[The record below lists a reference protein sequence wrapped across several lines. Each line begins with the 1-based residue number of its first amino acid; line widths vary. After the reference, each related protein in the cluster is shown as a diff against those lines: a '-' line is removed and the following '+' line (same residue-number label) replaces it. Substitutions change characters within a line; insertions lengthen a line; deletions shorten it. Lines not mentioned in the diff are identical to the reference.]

1 MTVSGKRILPVVL
14 GLVLTSTIL
23 GSALPN
29 KTASAAQI
37 TPRKLILE
45 STGNAAN
52 DVNGDG
58 IADGGSTPDAV
69 VNHHFVFTAPSSSNI
84 QSIKFTYCT
93 QARTQSCTG
102 PTGLSVTS
110 ATVGTLTNTTGWTV
124 GDQSTPNVI
133 TLTNASPVTLSGSV
147 EITLDSV
154 HNPTAASSFYVDITT
169 YTSTDASTGQKD
181 DGWVAAATTNQI
193 QLSGTMP
200 ESLVFCAGSTIG
212 LDANS
217 LPDCTQANNA
227 VVDFNQ
233 LFSPS
238 DTSFATSQLAA
249 STNAG
254 NGYSITVNGPTL
266 TSGSNTISAMSDGSG
281 GPTTSVR
288 GTSQFGLDLVANDG
302 SAYTNAPNITG
313 SADITPASTISTLRG
328 EPTTNYATAG
338 SFLFNSGDSVADSS
352 HGGAGGTDM
361 QMYTV
366 SYIVNVDGAQQAGT
380 YTTTLSYICTAQF

>member
-45 STGNAAN
+45 
-52 DVNGDG
+52 G
-58 IADGGSTPDAV
+58 IGAVGGSTPGGT
-69 VNHHFVFTAPSSSNI
+69 VNHHFVFTAPGSTAI

-93 QARTQSCTG
+93 QARVALPCTT
-102 PTGLSVTS
+102 PTNMDATN
-110 ATVGTLTNTTGWTV
+110 ATVGTLTGTTGWTK
-124 GDQSTPNVI
+124 QASSANSY
-133 TLTNASPVTLSGSV
+133 TLTNAAAVDVSAGA
-147 EITLDSV
+147 EITLDGV
-154 HNPTAASSFYVDITT
+154 KNTTDANTAFYVDITT
-169 YTSTDASTGQKD
+169 YTSTDATTGATD
-181 DGWVAAATTNQI
+181 DGWVAAATANQI

-212 LDANS
+212 LDTNS

-266 TSGSNTISAMSDGSG
+266 TSGSNTISPMDGTTN
-281 GPTTSVR
+281 GPTSVK
-288 GTSQFGLDLVANDG
+288 GTSQFGLNLVVND
-302 SAYTNAPNITG
+302 SSPYTGAPVITG
-313 SADITPASTISTLRG
+313 SADITPASSTSTLRG
-328 EPTTNYATAG
+328 EPKTDYASNG
-338 SFLFNSGDSVADSS
+338 SFKYIDGDAIADSS